1 MQTHFSSHPEND
13 EKGTVVRCPRS
24 WLVPIR
30 AAWNKQKRNE
40 ICECSSQDR
49 HITMISEGCEHVIC
63 LPSDNVTLKIEN
75 TNCAKEPQYDS
86 KPHYQRVFPRAQSTT
101 KKNKKRCAI
110 HGHGSSQEQRG
121 KKKTLRA
128 QQSGSPYYQN
138 PGRL

>member
-40 ICECSSQDR
+40 ICECNSQDR

-86 KPHYQRVFPRAQSTT
+86 KPHCQRVFPRAQSTT
-101 KKNKKRCAI
+101 KKQKKVAQSTVMAQAK
-110 HGHGSSQEQRG
+110 SSVE
-121 KKKTLRA
+121 KKTPRA